1 MSGLQLKSDLHK
13 IVDCIESEQ
22 LLQTIY
28 DFLKMQ
34 EQSEEGAIWKSLTD
48 EQKNEVYLSYTESQE
63 ERNLVDWETV
73 RKKYLYL

>member
-1 MSGLQLKSDLHK
+1 MSALQLKSDLHK
-13 IVDCIESEQ
+13 IVDRIENEQ

-34 EQSEEGAIWKSLTD
+34 EQSEEGAIWKSLTE

-73 RKKYLYL
+73 RKKYL

>member
-1 MSGLQLKSDLHK
+1 MSALQLKSDLHK
-13 IVDCIESEQ
+13 IVDRIENEQ

-34 EQSEEGAIWKSLTD
+34 EQSEEGAIWKSLTE
-48 EQKNEVYLSYTESQE
+48 EQKNDVYLSYTESQE